1 MTKTEFLQQLYNH
14 LSSLPPA
21 ERDDIIADFEEHFQ
35 AGAECGKSED
45 QICAELG
52 SPYTCALQY
61 LRTAGS
67 YAPPAGTAP
76 TAPQSVPRPVPP
88 APQPAPQH
96 NINTL
101 WAVLFILGVL
111 CAVGIYPACAAL
123 VLSPILILIAS
134 MVLVTVVPTAT
145 MVGFLISVSVLLF
158 CIGLFGLLAT
168 TWFLKYSYRR
178 ADF

>member
-67 YAPPAGTAP
+67 YTPPAGA
-76 TAPQSVPRPVPP
+76 VP
-88 APQPAPQH
+88 PAPQH

-101 WAVLFILGVL
+101 WAVLFILGL
-111 CAVGIYPACAAL
+111 LFAVGIYPACAAL

-158 CIGLFGLLAT
+158 CMGLFGLLGT